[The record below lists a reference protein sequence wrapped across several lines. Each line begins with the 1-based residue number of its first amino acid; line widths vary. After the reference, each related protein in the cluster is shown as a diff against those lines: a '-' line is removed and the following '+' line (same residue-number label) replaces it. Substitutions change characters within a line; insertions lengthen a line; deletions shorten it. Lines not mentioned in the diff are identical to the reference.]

1 MHTARIRKHGQVGPV
16 IHNDGRLVPRGGLN
30 QSIAEIQ
37 KRSRRKLFRAK
48 LQQSRTTVEI
58 GAGEIERRPPGVRR
72 HVYIDDGVQRTRHQG
87 PGTN

>member
-16 IHNDGRLVPRGGLN
+16 IHNDGRLVPRDGLN

-37 KRSRRKLFRAK
+37 KRSRRKLLRAK